1 MLIFFSEKMWVAFAV
16 QKLLTFFSA
25 KIIRILYLESA
36 KTVNEMTLNE
46 LVKLTML
53 WTTGPWILDHRL
65 LFLALPR
72 RTLRY
77 PISPALLDEKV
88 KKLTTYWINTSQ
100 VIRQLNNILKTWL
113 YCWISRNNA
122 QLLTL
127 VIPKGDKV
135 NEMVYPIFWRKL
147 QRKKIF
153 RYDCFRYE
161 KKWSELCDLYAHV
174 QFIFLLC
181 WKFQIIILKTLDVAE
196 TRTLLC
202 YVYKAMFLSKSRAY
216 NLAMIIRSVLWP

>member
-1 MLIFFSEKMWVAFAV
+1 MSLVNDSLKFTSTDTQICWF
-16 QKLLTFFSA
+16 FFSA

-100 VIRQLNNILKTWL
+100 VIRQLNDILKTWL

-135 NEMVYPIFWRKL
+135 NEMVYPIFWGKL

-153 RYDCFRYE
+153 RYYCFRYE
-161 KKWSELCDLYAHV
+161 KNDQSSVTFMHMSILYSYFAES
-174 QFIFLLC
+174 FKSLS
-181 WKFQIIILKTLDVAE
+181 WK
-196 TRTLLC
+196 
-202 YVYKAMFLSKSRAY
+202 
-216 NLAMIIRSVLWP
+216 P